1 MFLHD
6 YSKDC
11 NRLFGLTHSLPT
23 NRRQASHHAVAI
35 ACNNKNGRLPIHIDA
50 VH

>member
-11 NRLFGLTHSLPT
+11 NRLFGLTPNCAL
-23 NRRQASHHAVAI
+23 
-35 ACNNKNGRLPIHIDA
+35 CNKSPPGATRAMGTGDTHGKADA
-50 VH
+50 M